1 MSYLL
6 NLYEEEDGLD
16 VLWSFTDK
24 QEEKFR
30 EIDNIL
36 FLMKKIYN
44 PTYTLRKNFM
54 KKYFFRYDKKF
65 HENMGETFGI
75 FLFTEFNKG
84 YNGIGETPTFEDL
97 TEDIYEYIHKKNL

>member
-36 FLMKKIYN
+36 FPN
-44 PTYTLRKNFM
+44 RKNIQP
-54 KKYFFRYDKKF
+54 
-65 HENMGETFGI
+65 HLHT
-75 FLFTEFNKG
+75 
-84 YNGIGETPTFEDL
+84 
-97 TEDIYEYIHKKNL
+97 